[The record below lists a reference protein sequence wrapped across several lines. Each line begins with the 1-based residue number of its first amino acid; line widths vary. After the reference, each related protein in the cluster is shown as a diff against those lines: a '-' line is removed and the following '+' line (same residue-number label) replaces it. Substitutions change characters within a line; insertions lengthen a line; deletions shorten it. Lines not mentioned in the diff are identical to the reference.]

1 MGVSRMEFTQDVQK
15 GIEKVFIAFE
25 IALGPLSVLELS
37 YEEWDGEMYD
47 HTVFVRLKGETGDA
61 KPVQDYEAMASA
73 SLLETANRVLEDVL
87 RQGLEETP
95 SRDETVGSRGSIT
108 VERVSCNLQ
117 VSWSH
122 TDIFSVEYEDG
133 SAAMDRDRWEQFRTF
148 AKRLKAQTIV
158 IEYRGGGDSMDG
170 ADYSFTDKNGNTLQV
185 SSDSNIF
192 KELDGFFDTL
202 MMGPV
207 NGFWDNEGGHG
218 EIKIT
223 EVEEDSYWNHWNYGN
238 EDETTASTF
247 EMLSIPPKQVPEGD
261 LIEAM
266 SDPVWG

>member
-1 MGVSRMEFTQDVQK
+1 
-15 GIEKVFIAFE
+15 
-25 IALGPLSVLELS
+25 
-37 YEEWDGEMYD
+37 
-47 HTVFVRLKGETGDA
+47 
-61 KPVQDYEAMASA
+61 
-73 SLLETANRVLEDVL
+73 
-87 RQGLEETP
+87 
-95 SRDETVGSRGSIT
+95 
-108 VERVSCNLQ
+108 
-117 VSWSH
+117 
-122 TDIFSVEYEDG
+122 
-133 SAAMDRDRWEQFRTF
+133 
-148 AKRLKAQTIV
+148 
-158 IEYRGGGDSMDG
+158 MDG

-185 SSDSNIF
+185 SADSKIF
-192 KELDGFFDTL
+192 KELDEFFDTL

-238 EDETTASTF
+238 EDETTTSTF